1 MSTSRLVKRSIIA
14 SVVSLT
20 GLINVFAPAHA
31 AIVNGGFESG
41 FDSWTKIGDT
51 SIQSTYGSEAPEGT
65 YQALVST
72 GDTATYTSDLEI
84 FLGLATGSLDGL
96 GNGETSLGS
105 AIKQTFTANAGHV
118 LTLKWNFLTSEAT
131 PSQFFNDFA
140 FVTVGSL
147 SKLADTSSEFVL
159 STTPFDEE
167 TGIQNFSYVVPTTGI
182 YSLGLGAIDVGDFS
196 NSSGLLVDSVAL
208 SSTPVPEANSAL
220 SVLVLGILGIGSL
233 LKRKQHKG

>member
-20 GLINVFAPAHA
+20 GLTNVFPSAHA
-31 AIVNGGFESG
+31 AIINGGFESG
-41 FDSWTKIGDT
+41 FDSWTTIGDT
-51 SIQSTYGSEAPEGT
+51 SIQSTYGGEAPKRT

-72 GDTATYTSDLEI
+72 GDTAAYTSDLEI
-84 FLGLATGSLDGL
+84 FLGLTTGSLDSV

-159 STTPFDEE
+159 STTPFDKE
-167 TGIQNFSYVVPTTGI
+167 TGLQTFSYVVPTTGT
-182 YSLGLGAIDVGDFS
+182 YSLGLGAIDVGDSF
-196 NSSGLLVDSVAL
+196 NSSGLLVDSVVL
-208 SSTPVPEANSAL
+208 SSTPVPEPNSAL
-220 SVLVLGILGIGSL
+220 SLLALGVLGIGSL
-233 LKRKQHKG
+233 LKCRQHRG